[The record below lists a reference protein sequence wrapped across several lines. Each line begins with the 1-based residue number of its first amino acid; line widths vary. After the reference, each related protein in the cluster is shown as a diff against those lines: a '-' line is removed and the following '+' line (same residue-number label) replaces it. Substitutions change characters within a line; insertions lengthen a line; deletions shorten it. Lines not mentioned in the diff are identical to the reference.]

1 MYKMILHLL
10 FLIALLYSTVQY
22 PKKKNSRNKG
32 KNQQKTQPT
41 YRVDGTGFKPVS
53 VWEASAHSTRR
64 HPSSPNAIYKIR
76 NTVESLIN
84 GHPRDAK
91 KVSVAGTGRSENVKI
106 QSFYGR
112 WENSVCG
119 GGHKKSFSLKLAVT
133 RVR

>member
-53 VWEASAHSTRR
+53 V
-64 HPSSPNAIYKIR
+64 
-76 NTVESLIN
+76 
-84 GHPRDAK
+84 
-91 KVSVAGTGRSENVKI
+91 
-106 QSFYGR
+106 
-112 WENSVCG
+112 
-119 GGHKKSFSLKLAVT
+119 
-133 RVR
+133 